1 MIARFIAAVRFLTI
15 IPVPGRLGSDEEALA
30 GSLIFFPFVGVG
42 IGLGLAVI
50 GWLLWPVL
58 PALPAAAVMVFL
70 SLAISGGFH
79 LDGLADTADGLF
91 SARPRE
97 RILEIMRDSRIG
109 SMGVVALIMV
119 LLTKTAALASL
130 PQAEAASALFLM
142 PIAGRCLMVLM
153 MALLPYVR
161 GPEGRAALFYEQARE
176 QKKIVYVTGAV
187 LYSGC
192 WYAAGGSGLAAGAL
206 ALVVMLGFVALCRAK
221 INGATGDTLGAT
233 CELSET
239 VVALVLAAGW

>member
-15 IPVPGRLGSDEEALA
+15 IPLPGHLGCDEEALA

-42 IGLGLAVI
+42 IGLVQAIV

-97 RILEIMRDSRIG
+97 QILEIMRDSRIG
-109 SMGVVALIMV
+109 SMGVVALIMA
-119 LLTKTAALASL
+119 LLMKTAALASL

-176 QKKIVYVTGAV
+176 QKKIVYITGAV

-192 WYAAGGSGLAAGAL
+192 WYAAGGSGLAAGAV
-206 ALVVMLGFVALCRAK
+206 ALVVMLGFAALCRAK
-221 INGATGDTLGAT
+221 IHGATGDTLGAT
-233 CELSET
+233 CELSEA